1 MNSAN
6 SSVFILFSSVVYLL
20 GIYGLLKIAEM
31 QKSGG
36 TIVTNNHKNTSD
48 QIKTP

>member
-6 SSVFILFSSVVYLL
+6 SSIFILFSAVVYLL

-31 QKSGG
+31 QKPGD
-36 TIVTNNHKNTSD
+36 TIMSNNSKNTRD
-48 QIKTP
+48 QIKIP

>member
-6 SSVFILFSSVVYLL
+6 SSIFILFSAVVYLM

-31 QKSGG
+31 QKPGD
-36 TIVTNNHKNTSD
+36 TIMGNNSKNTRD